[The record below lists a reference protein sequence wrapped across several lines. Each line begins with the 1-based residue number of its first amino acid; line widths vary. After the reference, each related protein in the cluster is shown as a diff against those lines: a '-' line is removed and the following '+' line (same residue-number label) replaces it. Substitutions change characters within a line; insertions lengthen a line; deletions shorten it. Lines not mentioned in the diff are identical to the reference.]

1 MIKVSNENVN
11 TSYWKNKING
21 HDIKDEHMFTLVI
34 LKRHVCYNLH
44 RIMIFKDDKKNTKI
58 RLECDGAAVLLYTN
72 KCIYQFV
79 SICYHLEI

>member
-1 MIKVSNENVN
+1 MIKVSHENVN
-11 TSYWKNKING
+11 TSYGRNKING

-58 RLECDGAAVLLYTN
+58 RLECEGVAVLLYTN
-72 KCIYQFV
+72 KFIYQFV
-79 SICYHLEI
+79 SICYHLEM

>member
-1 MIKVSNENVN
+1 MIKVSHENVN

-34 LKRHVCYNLH
+34 LKHHVCYGLH

-58 RLECDGAAVLLYTN
+58 RLECEGAAMLLYTS
-72 KCIYQFV
+72 KFIYQFV
-79 SICYHLEI
+79 SICYHLEM